1 MPSSL
6 TLTTSREN
14 LTVAEH
20 PAVNASPLIYLSK
33 AGLIHLLQLIGEE
46 IIIPKPVASEIQ
58 QRGAADVTVQAI
70 VNTPWL
76 KIVET
81 PPVPEIIQSWDLGA
95 GESSVLTWG
104 YLHPDTEVI
113 VDDLAARRCA
123 QVLEISVRGTLGLV
137 LIAKQR
143 GEIPAAR
150 PLIEQLRQSGMY
162 LSNSVINRALA
173 LVGE

>member
-1 MPSSL
+1 
-6 TLTTSREN
+6 
-14 LTVAEH
+14 VAER

-33 AGLIHLLQLIGEE
+33 AGLIHLLQLISEE

-58 QRGAADVTVQAI
+58 QRGASDLTVQAI
-70 VNTPWL
+70 ANTPWL

-104 YLHPDTEVI
+104 YLHPGTEVI

-137 LIAKQR
+137 LLAKQR
-143 GEIPAAR
+143 GEIPATR
-150 PLIEQLRQSGMY
+150 PLIEQLRQAGMY

-173 LVGE
+173 LVDE